1 MTNFVDLVNHTADQF
16 EKIICEQAQNLQEI
30 ETPDFGWSNKRW
42 FSQQFR
48 LAHVERFQQPK
59 FSVLH
64 TVIFPHVTDPS
75 AIFGFDIIAS
85 DTKATGLFFD
95 LSPTLLPSEPL
106 TDLVF
111 SEPRDRPEWGSIFGE
126 HWIACR
132 PTFEEFV
139 VISDLACRT
148 LEKYLVGLSHQ
159 STHRVHEVIQ
169 AQNRYSLQQR
179 QNEHTTRV
187 IKKLLG
193 PDQGEYFINHILFPT
208 VETID

>member
-16 EKIICEQAQNLQEI
+16 EKIICEYSQNLQEI
-30 ETPDFGWSNKRW
+30 ATPDFGWSNKRW

-48 LAHVERFQQPK
+48 LAHVERFQQPR

-106 TDLVF
+106 TDL
-111 SEPRDRPEWGSIFGE
+111 
-126 HWIACR
+126 
-132 PTFEEFV
+132 
-139 VISDLACRT
+139 
-148 LEKYLVGLSHQ
+148 
-159 STHRVHEVIQ
+159 
-169 AQNRYSLQQR
+169 
-179 QNEHTTRV
+179 
-187 IKKLLG
+187 
-193 PDQGEYFINHILFPT
+193 
-208 VETID
+208 